1 MVVAFFKY
9 CNSLGVMVKGVCAMA
24 MLGVRGWPQT
34 LLRNQANLVAK
45 FFLKGK
51 LESLDP
57 RFMDSIWFIDLSQRV
72 QIYL

>member
-9 CNSLGVMVKGVCAMA
+9 CNSLGVMVKGLCAMA

-45 FFLKGK
+45 FFLKEK

-57 RFMDSIWFIDLSQRV
+57 SYIQGV
-72 QIYL
+72 YVVY

>member
-1 MVVAFFKY
+1 MVAAFFKY
-9 CNSLGVMVKGVCAMA
+9 CNSLGVMVKGLCAMA

-57 RFMDSIWFIDLSQRV
+57 RFWDSMWFIDLSQRV

>member
-24 MLGVRGWPQT
+24 MLGLREWPQT

-45 FFLKGK
+45 FFLKEK

-57 RFMDSIWFIDLSQRV
+57 RFWDSMWFIDLSHRV